1 MDRVISIYQY
11 LGIDIITLTTCTH
24 VHTCTHMAQQGKGSR
39 EFVRQ
44 QDGMVYGRVWRE
56 EKFRILCNYHFKNIK
71 IASLVILRFTYSW
84 D

>member
-1 MDRVISIYQY
+1 MTR
-11 LGIDIITLTTCTH
+11 
-24 VHTCTHMAQQGKGSR
+24 QGKGSR

-56 EKFRILCNYHFKNIK
+56 EKFRILCNYHFKKVK
-71 IASLVILRFTYSW
+71 IASLVMLRFSYSW